1 MIGPYQDFMDYVNMD
16 LFNWTI
22 KEDAPDW
29 AKEQFEEFMKE
40 LNSED
45 TK

>member
-1 MIGPYQDFMDYVNMD
+1 MTEIYQDFMDYVNFD

-29 AKEQFEEFMKE
+29 AKEQFNEYMKE
-40 LNSED
+40 KENRD
-45 TK
+45 K